1 MKHFMIYYQLMINIV
16 LFALPR
22 LVGCRKVVSNDVGAE
37 RSFRALRN
45 LHASLAWEF
54 HAPCDELSNYTY
66 RLENRL
72 VGLIVEE
79 WEPVK
84 LVAPDFL
91 INKFRLALN
100 AGAQDIYQG

>member
-1 MKHFMIYYQLMINIV
+1 MKHFVIYYQLMVNIV

-22 LVGCRKVVSNDVGAE
+22 VIGCRKVVLDDVGQK
-37 RSFRALRN
+37 RLFQALRSLN
-45 LHASLAWEF
+45 ASLRWEF
-54 HAPCDELSNYTY
+54 HTPCDELSNYTY
-66 RLENRL
+66 QLENRL

-91 INKFRLALN
+91 IKKIRLALET
-100 AGAQDIYQG
+100 GAQDI